1 MTGRAGKWFHNH
13 LPALAAFSIL
23 PAFPAFPAFPA
34 LSAQTVRAGGAVL
47 KADSTPVPGTR
58 VVLHQVG
65 RMLQGPLDSTKTD
78 RRGRFRF
85 AFRPDTSALYLLS
98 VRHAGIE
105 YFSPPVHTNPE
116 RPDTTIRVLVYDTSS
131 SAPIALE
138 ARHLVVTRPGEDG
151 SRSVLDLVVL
161 LNSGNRTRVAPDSAG
176 ASWVGLLPRGTMG
189 LEVGE
194 SDVSPDA
201 VTRRGDSLLVAA
213 PLAPGEKQ
221 VTVQYVIPA
230 GSKELEL
237 PFTEPV
243 SSVNV
248 LAEENDVVVSGGSLA
263 LADSQVLQGRSF
275 RRWTGAVP
283 AGGALRVALPGR
295 SRVPEGLL
303 PSLVG
308 PVVLVLLGAGW
319 YFLARHPRS
328 PAASPAVLLDAI
340 AALDARYLGREG
352 ETSAEDWGSYQRQR
366 RRLKAELE
374 VALAAGA
381 PSQ

>member
-1 MTGRAGKWFHNH
+1 MTGRAGKWFRNH
-13 LPALAAFSIL
+13 LPALAAFGF
-23 PAFPAFPAFPA
+23 FPAFLAFPVLA
-34 LSAQTVRAGGAVL
+34 AQTVRAGGAVL
-47 KADSTPVPGTR
+47 KADSTPVGGTR

-65 RMLQGPLDSTKTD
+65 RTLQGPLDSTRTD

-85 AFRPDTSALYLLS
+85 AFRSDTSALYLLS

-116 RPDTTIRVLVYDTSS
+116 RPDTTIRILVYDTSS
-131 SAPIALE
+131 TAPVALE

-161 LNSGNRTRVAPDSAG
+161 LNKGNRTRVAPDSVG
-176 ASWVGLLPRGTMG
+176 ASWVGLLPPGTMG

-221 VTVQYVIPA
+221 VTVQYVVPA

-243 SSVNV
+243 SSVNL

-275 RRWTGAVP
+275 RRWAGAVP

-295 SRVPEGLL
+295 RRVPEGLL

-308 PVVLVLLGAGW
+308 GVVLVLVGAGW
-319 YFLARHPRS
+319 YFIARKPRL
-328 PAASPAVLLDAI
+328 PAASPAALLDAI

-352 ETSAEDWGSYQRQR
+352 ETSAEDWGSYLTQR
-366 RRLKAELE
+366 RRCKAELE
-374 VALAAGA
+374 AALAAGA
-381 PSQ
+381 PGQ

>member
-1 MTGRAGKWFHNH
+1 MLFSYLSVR
-13 LPALAAFSIL
+13 AFSV
-23 PAFPAFPAFPA
+23 FSVFSV
-34 LSAQTVRAGGAVL
+34 LSVLSVPVAAQTVRAGGAVL

-116 RPDTTIRVLVYDTSS
+116 RPDTTIRILVYDTSS
-131 SAPIALE
+131 TAPIALE

-161 LNSGNRTRVAPDSAG
+161 LNSGNRTRVATDSAG

-201 VTRRGDSLLVAA
+201 VTRRGDSLLVTA

-221 VTVQYVIPA
+221 VTVQYVVPA

-248 LAEENDVVVSGGSLA
+248 LAEENDVVVSGGTLA

-275 RRWTGAVP
+275 RHWTGAVP
-283 AGGALRVALPGR
+283 AGGALRVALPGQR
-295 SRVPEGLL
+295 RVPEGLL

-308 PVVLVLLGAGW
+308 AVVLVLIGAGW

-328 PAASPAVLLDAI
+328 PAASPAVLLDKM

-352 ETSAEDWGSYQRQR
+352 ETSAEDWGSYQTER

-374 VALAAGA
+374 AALAAGA
-381 PSQ
+381 PGQ

>member
-1 MTGRAGKWFHNH
+1 MAGKAGRFCGR
-13 LPALAAFSIL
+13 LVPLTILLIL
-23 PAFPAFPAFPA
+23 PVLPVVPGLA
-34 LSAQTVRAGGAVL
+34 AQTVRAGGAVL
-47 KADSTPVPGTR
+47 RADSTPVPGTR

-176 ASWVGLLPRGTMG
+176 ASWGGLLPRGTMG

-308 PVVLVLLGAGW
+308 AVVLVLLGAGW
-319 YFLARHPRS
+319 YFLARQARS
-328 PAASPAVLLDAI
+328 PAASPAVLLDKM

-352 ETSAEDWGSYQRQR
+352 ETSAEDWGSYQTER

-374 VALAAGA
+374 AALAAGA
-381 PSQ
+381 PGQ

>member
-1 MTGRAGKWFHNH
+1 MAGKAGRLCGRLARLTILLSLSV
-13 LPALAAFSIL
+13 LPVLPGLA
-23 PAFPAFPAFPA
+23 
-34 LSAQTVRAGGAVL
+34 AQTVRAGGAVL

-65 RMLQGPLDSTKTD
+65 RTLQGPLDSSRTD

-116 RPDTTIRVLVYDTSS
+116 RPDTTIRILVYDTSS
-131 SAPIALE
+131 TALVALE
-138 ARHLVVTRPGEDG
+138 ARHLVVTHPGEDG

-161 LNSGNRTRVAPDSAG
+161 LNKGNRTRVAPDSVG

-194 SDVSPDA
+194 SDLSPDA
-201 VTRRGDSLLVAA
+201 ITRRGDSLLVAA

-221 VTVQYVIPA
+221 VTVQYVVPA

-275 RRWTGAVP
+275 RRWAGAVP
-283 AGGALRVALPGR
+283 AGGVLRVVLPGR

-308 PVVLVLLGAGW
+308 AVVLVLVGAGW
-319 YFLARHPRS
+319 YFLARRPRL

-352 ETSAEDWGSYQRQR
+352 ETSAGDWDSYQTQR

-374 VALAAGA
+374 AALAAGA
-381 PSQ
+381 PGQ

>member
-1 MTGRAGKWFHNH
+1 MAGKAGRLCGRLARLTILLSLSV
-13 LPALAAFSIL
+13 LPVLPGLA
-23 PAFPAFPAFPA
+23 
-34 LSAQTVRAGGAVL
+34 AQTVRAGGAVL

-65 RMLQGPLDSTKTD
+65 RTLQGPLDSSRTD

-116 RPDTTIRVLVYDTSS
+116 RPDTTIRILVYDTSS
-131 SAPIALE
+131 TAPVALE

-161 LNSGNRTRVAPDSAG
+161 LNKGNRTRVAPDSVG

-194 SDVSPDA
+194 SDLSPDA
-201 VTRRGDSLLVAA
+201 ITRRGDSLLVAA

-221 VTVQYVIPA
+221 VTVQYVVPA

-275 RRWTGAVP
+275 RRWAGAVP
-283 AGGALRVALPGR
+283 AGGVLRVVLPGR

-308 PVVLVLLGAGW
+308 AVVLVLVGAGW
-319 YFLARHPRS
+319 YFLARRPRL

-352 ETSAEDWGSYQRQR
+352 ETSAGDWDSYQTQR

-374 VALAAGA
+374 AALAAGA
-381 PSQ
+381 PGQ

>member
-1 MTGRAGKWFHNH
+1 MAGKAGRLCGRLARLTILLSLSV
-13 LPALAAFSIL
+13 LPVLPVLPGLA
-23 PAFPAFPAFPA
+23 
-34 LSAQTVRAGGAVL
+34 AQTVRAGGAVL

-65 RMLQGPLDSTKTD
+65 RTLQGPLDSSRTD

-116 RPDTTIRVLVYDTSS
+116 RPDTTIRILVYDTSS
-131 SAPIALE
+131 TALVALE

-161 LNSGNRTRVAPDSAG
+161 LNKGNRTRVAPDSVG

-194 SDVSPDA
+194 SDLSPDA
-201 VTRRGDSLLVAA
+201 ITRRGDSLLVAA

-221 VTVQYVIPA
+221 VTVQYVVPA

-275 RRWTGAVP
+275 RRWAGAVP
-283 AGGALRVALPGR
+283 AGGVLRVVLPGR

-308 PVVLVLLGAGW
+308 AVVLVLVGAGW
-319 YFLARHPRS
+319 YFLARRPRL

-352 ETSAEDWGSYQRQR
+352 ETSAGDWDSYQTQR

-374 VALAAGA
+374 AALAAGA
-381 PSQ
+381 PGQ

>member
-1 MTGRAGKWFHNH
+1 MAGKAGRLCGRLARLTILLSLSV
-13 LPALAAFSIL
+13 LPVLPVLPGLA
-23 PAFPAFPAFPA
+23 
-34 LSAQTVRAGGAVL
+34 AQTVRAGGAVL

-65 RMLQGPLDSTKTD
+65 RTLQGPLDSSRTD

-116 RPDTTIRVLVYDTSS
+116 RPDTTIRILVYDTSS
-131 SAPIALE
+131 TAPVALE

-161 LNSGNRTRVAPDSAG
+161 LNKGNRTRVAPDSVG

-194 SDVSPDA
+194 SDLSPDA
-201 VTRRGDSLLVAA
+201 ITRRGDSLLVAA

-221 VTVQYVIPA
+221 VTVQYVVPA

-275 RRWTGAVP
+275 RRWAGAVP
-283 AGGALRVALPGR
+283 AGGVLRVVLPGR

-308 PVVLVLLGAGW
+308 AVVLVLVGAGW
-319 YFLARHPRS
+319 YFLARRPRL

-352 ETSAEDWGSYQRQR
+352 ETSAGDWDSYQTQR

-374 VALAAGA
+374 AALAAGA
-381 PSQ
+381 PGQ